1 MVIERKKSAGQIIR
15 DDMKRRRLR
24 RVGLGLFFFG
34 ILPMFGI
41 TLNRVEGEIAGVISL
56 GGLGV
61 SLAGCIMVAIS
72 TKCPICDSGIY
83 RSGAC
88 RCQPSR
94 AARSAYIADLK
105 WRAAGSDS
113 GGGS

>member
-1 MVIERKKSAGQIIR
+1 MVMERKKSAGQIIR
-15 DDMKRRRLR
+15 DDVKRNMLR
-24 RVGLGLFFFG
+24 RVGVGLFFFG
-34 ILPMFGI
+34 VLPMFVI
-41 TLNRVEGEIAGVISL
+41 TLNRIGGDIAGVISL
-56 GGLGV
+56 AGLGV
-61 SLAGCIMVAIS
+61 SLAGGIMVAIS

-105 WRAAGSDS
+105 WRAAGSDWA
-113 GGGS
+113 GDR